1 MGTKKKKKL
10 KANAVPTLFSQSKPK
25 RNRESPKR
33 CSEVATKK
41 KVFKMLQKFLGYI
54 YLICEVKI

>member
-10 KANAVPTLFSQSKPK
+10 KANAIPTLFSHSKPK

-33 CSEVATKK
+33 RSEVATKRQ
-41 KVFKMLQKFLGYI
+41 VFKMLQKFLGYI
-54 YLICEVKI
+54 YVFCEVKI

>member
-1 MGTKKKKKL
+1 MGTKKKRKL
-10 KANAVPTLFSQSKPK
+10 KANAVPTLFSHSKPK

-33 CSEVATKK
+33 RSEVATKK
-41 KVFKMLQKFLGYI
+41 QVFKMLQKNLGYV